1 MSVQAGILCFDGAPA
16 NRVMVAQLGC
26 ASRAFG
32 PDGES
37 MLVQQSLAMLYR
49 PFHTTAEPENEQQ
62 PLVVANG
69 NVFTWDGRLDNRD
82 EHIAELSPALD
93 HDAADVVIVARAFEK
108 WGVDC
113 FKRLVGEWAA
123 CVWNSREKE
132 LLLARDY
139 IGVKHLFYTVQ
150 SRSIAWCGVLAA
162 LMECGDSFT
171 VSDEYVAGY
180 LARKPDA
187 HLTPFCEIR
196 SVPPGSFLRIK
207 NRKLTTH
214 AFWNF
219 DRQHRVVYKTD
230 AEYEEHYRCLF
241 RQAVRRRLRSNT
253 PILASLSGGLDSS
266 SIVCMADHILSADR
280 TVRTRV
286 DTVSY
291 YDPTEPDDDDLCH
304 LKEVEARRG
313 REGFHLALHGNGD
326 SLALRYSTLAASP
339 GFTARTEVQT
349 GMDVLIARGEHRV
362 ILSGI
367 GGDEM
372 NGQALN
378 PLIPIAEL
386 IAHGQLIK
394 AGRQLFDW
402 SLLTRTPY
410 LACLAGALGELLPMT
425 IRARFSK
432 FRVRQPWINREFAHR
447 QRMAARELEDMDGIW
462 LLRPG
467 ARDALQTITTL
478 SRELTRVAPSKLEHR
493 YPYLDQD
500 LVQFLTSIPF
510 DQLLRGGDRRSLMR
524 RALTGIVPSEILAR
538 RTKVSASRCF
548 SLTVCKHW
556 DEICESLASSLAE
569 SMGFIDSK
577 ILREHLRR
585 LANGQATEMIAAML
599 KALSLEFWLRDI
611 SARKSVKAQH
621 RDLLIASER
630 EVALMFPTYCQKKGG
645 ERYERVSQT

>member
-1 MSVQAGILCFDGAPA
+1 MSVQAGILGFDGGPA
-16 NRVMVAQLGC
+16 NREMLDRLSC
-26 ASRAFG
+26 ASAAFG

-37 MLVQQSLAMLYR
+37 PWVQGSLAMLYR
-49 PFHTTAEPENEQQ
+49 PFHTTVDSEREQQ

-82 EHIAELSPALD
+82 EHIKELSPCITPD
-93 HDAADVVIVARAFEK
+93 SPDVVIVARAFDK
-108 WGVDC
+108 WGPDC
-113 FKRLVGEWAA
+113 FKRFVGEWAL
-123 CVWNSREKE
+123 CVWNSREDE

-139 IGVKHLFYTVQ
+139 IGVRQLYYTAQ
-150 SRSIAWCGVLAA
+150 SHSMAWCSVLAA
-162 LMECGDSFT
+162 LVECGDRFT

-180 LARKPDA
+180 LARKPEA

-196 SVPPGSFLRIK
+196 SVPPGSFVRIR
-207 NRKLTTH
+207 NQHITTH

-219 DRQHRVVYKTD
+219 DRRHRVVYKTD

-241 RQAVRRRLRSNT
+241 RQAVKRRLRSNA
-253 PILASLSGGLDSS
+253 PVLASLSGGLDSS
-266 SIVCMADHILSADR
+266 SIVCMADHILSNDK
-280 TVRTRV
+280 TVRARV

-291 YDPTEPDDDDLCH
+291 YDLTEPDEDDLDH
-304 LKEVEARRG
+304 LRRIEVKRG
-313 REGFHLALHGNGD
+313 REGFHLELHGNGD
-326 SLALRYSTLAASP
+326 SLAFQYSTLTASP
-339 GFTARTEVQT
+339 GFVARTEVRN
-349 GMDVLIARGEHRV
+349 GMDVLIARGEHRI

-386 IAHGQLIK
+386 IAHGQLVK

-410 LACLAGALGELLPMT
+410 LVCLAAALGELLPMT
-425 IRARFSK
+425 LRARFSK
-432 FRVRQPWINREFAHR
+432 FFLRQPWINRQFAKQYR
-447 QRMAARELEDMDGIW
+447 LAARELEDVDGIW
-462 LLRPG
+462 CLRPG
-467 ARDALQTITTL
+467 PRDALQTIGTL

-524 RALTGIVPSEILAR
+524 RALAGIVPSEILTR
-538 RTKVSASRCF
+538 RTKVSASRCYAV
-548 SLTVCKHW
+548 TVSKHW
-556 DEICESLASSLAE
+556 DEISESLGSSLGA

-577 ILREHLRR
+577 ILREQLLLLR
-585 LANGQATEMIAAML
+585 NGQGTEMISAML
-599 KALSLEFWLRDI
+599 KALALEFWLCDI
-611 SARKSVKAQH
+611 CARKSVKAQ
-621 RDLLIASER
+621 RRNPPTVGRR
-630 EVALMFPTYCQKKGG
+630 ELALTFPTYL
-645 ERYERVSQT
+645 